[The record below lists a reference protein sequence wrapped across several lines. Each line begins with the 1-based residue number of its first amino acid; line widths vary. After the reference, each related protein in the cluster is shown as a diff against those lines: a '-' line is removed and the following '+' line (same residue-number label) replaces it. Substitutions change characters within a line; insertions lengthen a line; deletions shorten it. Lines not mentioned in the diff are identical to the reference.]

1 MQEFVAADYVFKSFC
16 EVDNVYML
24 LIPLITLLCFV
35 GIFNLLLSYENYSFM
50 IVYFLLLILCYKFS
64 STCFYQKNADGQTML
79 ASTLIPQPHSMAH
92 APVEEDVHMSFGRFV
107 YCMCFFF
114 TACF

>member
-35 GIFNLLLSYENYSFM
+35 GIFNLLLAYENYSFM
-50 IVYFLLLILCYKFS
+50 IIYFLLLILCYKFS
-64 STCFYQKNADGQTML
+64 STWFLSEKC
-79 ASTLIPQPHSMAH
+79 
-92 APVEEDVHMSFGRFV
+92 
-107 YCMCFFF
+107 
-114 TACF
+114 